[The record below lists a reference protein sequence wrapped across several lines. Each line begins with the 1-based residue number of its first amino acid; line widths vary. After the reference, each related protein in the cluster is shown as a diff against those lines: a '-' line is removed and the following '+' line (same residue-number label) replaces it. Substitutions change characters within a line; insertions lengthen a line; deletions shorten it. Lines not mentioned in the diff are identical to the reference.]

1 MHAEL
6 NRTVI
11 AQLVH
16 EFYDDVRRDP
26 QLQMVFDAAIGEN
39 WEPHLARMVE
49 FWSTVMLATHE
60 FRGNVFGT
68 HMALD
73 GVVPAHFTR
82 WLTLF
87 EATARRLFTPPLADE
102 FMLVARRIAAS
113 LQLGFFG
120 QVLAH

>member
-1 MHAEL
+1 MYAEL

-16 EFYDDVRRDP
+16 EFYDDVRADP
-26 QLQMVFDAAIGEN
+26 ALQVIFEAAIGDD

-68 HMALD
+68 HMELD
-73 GVVPAHFTR
+73 GVVPDHFKR
-82 WLTLF
+82 WLALF
-87 EATARRLFTPPLADE
+87 EATARRLFVPGLADE
-102 FMLVARRIAAS
+102 FLLVARRIAAS
-113 LQLGFFG
+113 LQYGFFG
-120 QVLAH
+120 RVEVH

>member
-1 MHAEL
+1 MFAEL

-16 EFYDDVRRDP
+16 EFYDGVRDDP
-26 QLQMVFDAAIGEN
+26 ELQVIFEAAIGDD

-68 HMALD
+68 HMELD
-73 GVVPAHFTR
+73 GVVPDHFKR
-82 WLTLF
+82 WLALF
-87 EATARRLFTPPLADE
+87 ETTARRLFVPVLADE
-102 FMLVARRIAAS
+102 FLLVARRIAAS
-113 LQLGFFG
+113 LQYGFFG
-120 QVLAH
+120 RVEVH

>member
-26 QLQMVFDAAIGEN
+26 ELQPIFEAAIGAD
-39 WEPHLARMVE
+39 WEPHLRRMVE

-60 FRGNVFGT
+60 FQGNVFGT
-68 HMALD
+68 HMAL
-73 GVVPAHFTR
+73 GGIVPEHFQR
-82 WLTLF
+82 WLALF
-87 EATARRLFTPPLADE
+87 EQTARRLFTPDLADE
-102 FMLVARRIAAS
+102 FLLVARRIAAS
-113 LQLGFFG
+113 LQYGFFG
-120 QVLAH
+120 RVEVH